1 MLKALLLK
9 PNITEASAFVRIR
22 LKQKYMKIYS
32 IVINVSI
39 ITVL

>member
-22 LKQKYMKIYS
+22 LKQKYVKVCG
-32 IVINVSI
+32 IVINV
-39 ITVL
+39 